1 MLHSD
6 PVKPEQVMVIGGPAK
21 TLKPYVEQMFQMK
34 CLVPD
39 HFQVANALGAA
50 LARTT
55 AQITLLADTQLKKL
69 ICPELDVDMEIPAW
83 YTIDELISFGNQ
95 ALTDN
100 APYLGLSDDIETDVI
115 EQQSFNMIKGFNTT
129 GKNLRAKIQ
138 SRPGIISEWSKS

>member
-1 MLHSD
+1 
-6 PVKPEQVMVIGGPAK
+6 MVIGGPAK
-21 TLKPYVEQMFQMK
+21 ALQPYIEDVFQMK

-39 HFQVANALGAA
+39 HFNVANALGAA

-69 ICPELDVDMEIPAW
+69 ICPELDVHMEIPAW
-83 YTIDELISFGNQ
+83 YDINELISFGKQ
-95 ALTDN
+95 ALADN
-100 APYLGLSDDIETDVI
+100 ARYLGLSDDIETDVI

-138 SRPGIISEWSKS
+138 SRPGIINGWSGL